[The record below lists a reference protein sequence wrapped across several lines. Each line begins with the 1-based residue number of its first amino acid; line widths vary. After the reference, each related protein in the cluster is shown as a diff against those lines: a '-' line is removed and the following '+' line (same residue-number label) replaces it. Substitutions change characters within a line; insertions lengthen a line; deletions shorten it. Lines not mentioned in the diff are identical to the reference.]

1 MIIDSRAV
9 GLCAYWNCPLFLDQ
23 ALTST
28 FGTCR
33 IVTSRY
39 LLTLAE
45 ATTMYAQGALLF
57 GDGLLDGWT
66 YGMGDGAGVYLGSGH
81 KKGGLFHMN

>member
-23 ALTST
+23 ALTT
-28 FGTCR
+28 
-33 IVTSRY
+33 
-39 LLTLAE
+39 
-45 ATTMYAQGALLF
+45 TTMYAQGALLF